1 MDLKGFKCGWLDA
14 GTSQSDDGPIGFPV
28 RSSQSNLSLAC
39 LFERTRKLIEV
50 NLSMLVRWGN
60 SVFDGFSY
68 NVGKARWSLAVCLA
82 LNPLWG

>member
-50 NLSMLVRWGN
+50 NLSMFSEVGIRSLTVLATTWARQGGHLR
-60 SVFDGFSY
+60 SVW
-68 NVGKARWSLAVCLA
+68 R
-82 LNPLWG
+82 